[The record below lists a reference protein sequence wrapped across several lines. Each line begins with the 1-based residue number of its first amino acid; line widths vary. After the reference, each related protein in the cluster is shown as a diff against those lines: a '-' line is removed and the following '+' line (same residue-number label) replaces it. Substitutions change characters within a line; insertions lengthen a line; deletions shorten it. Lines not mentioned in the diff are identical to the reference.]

1 MGGVLVIM
9 ANYDEKTG
17 IHYGVIS
24 PNSIRQETLSDLCD
38 KSIDTIYEESK
49 KTLLS
54 DLESFCDDHYLDFK
68 NINEDSFIDEFNQN
82 YDNDNHG
89 YEYEDKDYFL
99 QISDDNFGIF
109 VIKSPYYTFTKQ
121 CSPCAPGAGDLD
133 NPILLDTIEQKI
145 PNFYNVFSQDNH
157 VKAYCLPKEFF
168 DSEYSKIPYR
178 YYRVDND
185 KEEITPIIEVK

>member
-1 MGGVLVIM
+1 MP
-9 ANYDEKTG
+9 NYDEKTG
-17 IHYGVIS
+17 IHFGVIS
-24 PNSIRQETLSDLCD
+24 PNSICQETLSDLCD

-49 KTLLS
+49 KTFLS

-89 YEYEDKDYFL
+89 YEYEDKDYIL
-99 QISDDNFGIF
+99 HICDDNFGIF
-109 VIKSPYYTFTKQ
+109 VIKSPYYTYTKQ

-133 NPILLDTIEQKI
+133 SPISKQEYDKVMYGT
-145 PNFYNVFSQDNH
+145 
-157 VKAYCLPKEFF
+157 VKAYCLPREFF